1 MPDQEVPSPNP
12 DDTALRDALWGA
24 QERER
29 QLAALIATAREEGAE
44 LPPAIVRWADEAGTR
59 DGLDLLARE
68 ASGRLQAQESL
79 RRSEERY
86 RSVVEHLGEGMV
98 VIQDEVV
105 VFANP
110 QASDILRIAP
120 SGLIGL
126 RSIELLHPDDR
137 AGVAE
142 RLARRQGGETL
153 SVKTEIRRLDADGGV
168 RWLETHSTN
177 AHWEGRPATMSFF
190 ADATE
195 RKGIVEALH
204 RSEQR
209 YRAVVEHVDDG
220 MVVVQGTRFVFVNAR
235 AAQLAEMTVEDML
248 SEGYLHRIHPD
259 DRPIVDERRR
269 RRLAGEEVPNRYE
282 IRLLLPKAGVRWID
296 IGVTIVP
303 WDGGP
308 GTLTFF
314 SDVTERKVLEARLT
328 SSLQERAAT
337 LESSLRRQ
345 SELNEL
351 RSRFVSMTSHEF
363 RTPLA
368 SIQSSAELLRDYG
381 ERLPAAEKAQIFQTI
396 EDSVR
401 RMTGMLER
409 VLQIGRADARML
421 EFHPKPHDLVQLCAA
436 LVREVLA
443 TQPEVAARVVT
454 DFPANGP
461 LSGQYDET
469 LLRHIVVNL
478 LSNAIKYS
486 PAGGEIR
493 FGIAPDGAFTRLE
506 VSDHGIG
513 IPAAELPHLF
523 EAFHRASNVGAIH
536 GTGLGLAIVKSSVE
550 LHGGR
555 IEVRSEPGQGTQFL
569 VWLPAS

>member
-1 MPDQEVPSPNP
+1 MPDQ
-12 DDTALRDALWGA
+12 DTPFQNLLDSELREAMRGL

-29 QLAALIATAREEGAE
+29 HLVGLVETARKAGAS
-44 LPPAIVRWADEAGTR
+44 LPEAITRWADEADARNGFDTL
-59 DGLDLLARE
+59 GRE
-68 ASGRLQAQESL
+68 AAERLQAQESL
-79 RRSEERY
+79 QRSEERY

-98 VIQDEVV
+98 V
-105 VFANP
+105 
-110 QASDILRIAP
+110 
-120 SGLIGL
+120 
-126 RSIELLHPDDR
+126 
-137 AGVAE
+137 
-142 RLARRQGGETL
+142 
-153 SVKTEIRRLDADGGV
+153 
-168 RWLETHSTN
+168 
-177 AHWEGRPATMSFF
+177 
-190 ADATE
+190 
-195 RKGIVEALH
+195 
-204 RSEQR
+204 
-209 YRAVVEHVDDG
+209 
-220 MVVVQGTRFVFVNAR
+220 VQGTRFVFVNSR
-235 AAQLAEMTVEDML
+235 AAELAEMSVEEML
-248 SEGYLHRIHPD
+248 REGYLHRIHPD

-269 RRLAGEEVPNRYE
+269 RRLAGEEVPSRYE
-282 IRLLLPKAGVRWID
+282 IRLLLPQAGVRWID

-314 SDVTERKVLEARLT
+314 SDVTERKALEARLT

-381 ERLPAAEKAQIFQTI
+381 DRLPAPEKEQIFQTI

-421 EFHPKPHDLVQLCAA
+421 EFKPAPHDLVLLCSA
-436 LVREVLA
+436 LVQEALTA
-443 TQPEVAARVVT
+443 QPAVADRVVT
-454 DFPANGP
+454 DFSTPGVLNGP
-461 LSGQYDET
+461 YDET

-493 FGIAPDGAFTRLE
+493 FCITPEGAFNRLE

-513 IPAAELPHLF
+513 IPASELPHLF
-523 EAFHRASNVGAIH
+523 EAFHRASNVGHIH
-536 GTGLGLAIVKSSVE
+536 GTGLGLAIVKNSVE

-555 IEVRSEPGQGTQFL
+555 IEVVSEPGQGTRFL
-569 VWLPAS
+569 VWLPAG